1 MRRNTESNNP
11 EQLTVTDKAAIQ
23 ALVRYEKD
31 LIALQKRRESE
42 KNTFFDNIA
51 LANEQKQEAQRQ
63 TAQMH
68 QRNQEYICLQK
79 EWHR

>member
-1 MRRNTESNNP
+1 
-11 EQLTVTDKAAIQ
+11 VTDKAAIQ

-51 LANEQKQEAQRQ
+51 LANEQKQEA
-63 TAQMH
+63 
-68 QRNQEYICLQK
+68 
-79 EWHR
+79 